1 MKMHTKPLA
10 AAALFVALAAATG
23 SQSVT
28 VQPSSIG
35 FKDALAAC
43 PAGTLG
49 AISLTLGHV
58 RVAEAAGVDSD
69 IDDAAPN
76 DQTVSLTSGGK
87 SAMATVNAAKKTVA
101 AKHVTLASQKRVAC
115 VAPD

>member
-1 MKMHTKPLA
+1 MRSLVILS
-10 AAALFVALAAATG
+10 LFVALGATG
-23 SQSVT
+23 ATQTVT

-49 AISLTLGHV
+49 AISLTLGHM
-58 RVAEAAGVDSD
+58 RVAESANVDSD
-69 IDDAAPN
+69 IDSASVSA
-76 DQTVSLTSGGK
+76 QTVILTSGSR
-87 SAMATVNAAKKTVA
+87 SATAKVNGERSTVS
-101 AKHVTLASQKRVAC
+101 AKHVTLASRNRVAC